1 MSAFREAL
9 GGLQPERGEAG
20 PAGRRWLYVPADQ
33 LTDRVGPLATEPPG
47 ELGIVLLETLWRPRP
62 RVDHKQK
69 LALALASLRHFALE
83 QARRG
88 VAIRYEVGDAP
99 YAELLEPVARELGGL
114 RMMEAAEYEMRES
127 LEPLVQSG
135 LIEVLPNE
143 TWMTSRAQFVETF
156 AESGRW
162 RMDAF
167 YRRVRRDSGILME
180 SGKPVGGRF
189 SFDPENRRR
198 WSGEPPAPEPPRF
211 PVDAIKREVAD
222 LIDGSLGHHPGRLDP
237 ARLPATRADAETL
250 WSWALEACLPCFG
263 PFEDA
268 MSVDSRNLFHTRV
281 SALLNNGRLLARR
294 LVEDVLALDIP
305 IASQEGFIRQVMGW
319 REFMR
324 HVHAETDGFRR
335 LPSHGQPNALGARE
349 PLPPAYWGT
358 PSGLFCLDR
367 VVEDVWETGYGHH
380 ITRLMVLSNLATLLA
395 VDPRELTDWFWV
407 AYVDAYDWVVEP
419 NVLGMGTFALGDL
432 FMTKPYVSGAAYIH
446 RMSDYC
452 DSCRFSPKKDCP
464 ITDLYWDFLAR
475 HEKALE
481 GNPRMAMPLRSL
493 ARRSEERR
501 KRDRAT
507 RLWAQRTLTE
517 GRRLSPEERP

>member
-69 LALALASLRHFALE
+69 LALALASLRHFAIE

-167 YRRVRRDSGILME
+167 YRRVRRDS
-180 SGKPVGGRF
+180 
-189 SFDPENRRR
+189 
-198 WSGEPPAPEPPRF
+198 
-211 PVDAIKREVAD
+211 
-222 LIDGSLGHHPGRLDP
+222 
-237 ARLPATRADAETL
+237 
-250 WSWALEACLPCFG
+250 
-263 PFEDA
+263 
-268 MSVDSRNLFHTRV
+268 
-281 SALLNNGRLLARR
+281 
-294 LVEDVLALDIP
+294 
-305 IASQEGFIRQVMGW
+305 
-319 REFMR
+319 
-324 HVHAETDGFRR
+324 
-335 LPSHGQPNALGARE
+335 
-349 PLPPAYWGT
+349 
-358 PSGLFCLDR
+358 
-367 VVEDVWETGYGHH
+367 
-380 ITRLMVLSNLATLLA
+380 
-395 VDPRELTDWFWV
+395 
-407 AYVDAYDWVVEP
+407 
-419 NVLGMGTFALGDL
+419 
-432 FMTKPYVSGAAYIH
+432 
-446 RMSDYC
+446 
-452 DSCRFSPKKDCP
+452 
-464 ITDLYWDFLAR
+464 
-475 HEKALE
+475 
-481 GNPRMAMPLRSL
+481 
-493 ARRSEERR
+493 
-501 KRDRAT
+501 
-507 RLWAQRTLTE
+507 
-517 GRRLSPEERP
+517 